1 MKTTRK
7 DRLGRILRTGEEQ
20 LRDGRYRFRGKGA
33 MDFYSFRFNCAG

>member
-7 DRLGRILRTGEEQ
+7 DRLGRVLRTGEEQ

-33 MDFYSFRFNCAG
+33 TRAPASPPRG